1 MLAAWPERR
10 ISIRTKVA
18 TAIIMNTAK
27 ENRNT
32 LSTVSTA
39 EASTIRKARMAS
51 VTWSRSRR
59 RENIRTTTPNNAR

>member
-1 MLAAWPERR
+1 
-10 ISIRTKVA
+10 
-18 TAIIMNTAK
+18 MNKAK
-27 ENRNT
+27 ENRKM

-59 RENIRTTTPNNAR
+59 RENIRTTTPNNARCTVAGRKPRERTK